1 MRAVRTLLVILS
13 GGCLYD
19 AGGAVP
25 ESVSILLNAVHM
37 KKTLLFSS
45 RSLLTAAL
53 FFCAASVV
61 SCQKE
66 ETAGAAPS
74 RAAIRLTAEPA
85 ELVRTKSET
94 DVAYASRFVEGDAI
108 GLFAVIRSDAET
120 QAYPAASGNYIQNA
134 KFVRQADGS
143 WREEGSKSYYME
155 QGQVMDLYAYYPYAE
170 NADPTALVYDASV
183 AEADF
188 MTART
193 PGFSE
198 RDGEIRL
205 VFRHKLALAEAFVA
219 DADKLADYAVTV
231 QDVRTKAVFSLAAA
245 AQDAEMQSVDAKT
258 ASVAMTRCGN
268 AFRAYLPAQE
278 IAEGKALLKV
288 EGNGFAAF
296 DYTHPGKTS
305 LAANQVR
312 KLLVTPAFANPELLP
327 NCYVVSPGE
336 TLYIPVSKAFGVWGK
351 NDVLAG
357 EGAGMLGAMGARV
370 VWEDVRYLLND
381 DQITV
386 LGSGSK
392 AVIQVRTTP
401 RSCGNAVLALEIG
414 GEIRWSWH
422 LWITDYDPNDPE
434 TQKSKNGRTFMDRN
448 LGAMNSVPGDADAMG
463 LQYQWGRKDPIPCP
477 AKWEDINMRPLW
489 NGMGVKV
496 GFSNKGTSSAISE
509 NLVTAVRQ
517 PMTII
522 KGLSVPYDWYA
533 TEKNQGEERWCATD
547 GSKTEFDPC
556 PRGWRVPVSGFGNA
570 SPWYNCLTVGAPW
583 LNGVI
588 WEDLG
593 YWPAAGLLESSGQ
606 SYLGMFGYYWAATPG
621 ESLSGGIT
629 KEGCAYG
636 YNFDNQTSL
645 TSYLQYRHTVLSVRC
660 VKVQ

>member
-1 MRAVRTLLVILS
+1 M
-13 GGCLYD
+13 
-19 AGGAVP
+19 
-25 ESVSILLNAVHM
+25 
-37 KKTLLFSS
+37 
-45 RSLLTAAL
+45 LTAAL

-74 RAAIRLTAEPA
+74 CAAIRLTAEPA

-108 GLFAVIRSDAET
+108 GLFAVIRTDAET

-370 VWEDVRYLLND
+370 VWEDVRYLLNGD
-381 DQITV
+381 
-386 LGSGSK
+386 
-392 AVIQVRTTP
+392 
-401 RSCGNAVLALEIG
+401 GNCY
-414 GEIRWSWH
+414 WSWH
-422 LWITDYDPNDPE
+422 IWATEYDPSQVAGQQTVGGNV
-434 TQKSKNGRTFMDRN
+434 FMDRN
-448 LGAMNSVPGDADAMG
+448 LGATSLVKGPQSAGCF
-463 LQYQWGRKDPIPCP
+463 YQWGRKDPFQGPYT
-477 AKWEDINMRPLW
+477 WMRFLNANVGW
-489 NGMGVKV
+489 SNDGIGKFMTLKGLASTKV
-496 GFSNKGTSSAISE
+496 PSE
-509 NLVTAVRQ
+509 NLVASVQQ
-517 PMTII
+517 PYRYIVGISGTQDW
-522 KGLSVPYDWYA
+522 LSA
-533 TEKNQGEERWCATD
+533 TEGDEAYRWSNAD
-547 GSKTEFDPC
+547 GTKGVFDPC
-556 PRGWRVPVSGFGNA
+556 PEGWRVPVSG
-570 SPWYNCLTVGAPW
+570 VGAASAW
-583 LNGVI
+583 ADLNGV
-588 WEDLG
+588 WDAERTGCVFAESKG
-593 YWPAAGLLESSGQ
+593 YYPAAGYINVMSP
-606 SYLGMFGYYWAATPG
+606 T
-621 ESLSGGIT
+621 LSGGGGAEAGTSGYCWSASSAGRNGYALTYSVSAIKTEAELT
-629 KEGCAYG
+629 KAWACP
-636 YNFDNQTSL
+636 
-645 TSYLQYRHTVLSVRC
+645 VRC
-660 VKVQ
+660 VKDVK

>member
-1 MRAVRTLLVILS
+1 M
-13 GGCLYD
+13 
-19 AGGAVP
+19 
-25 ESVSILLNAVHM
+25 
-37 KKTLLFSS
+37 
-45 RSLLTAAL
+45 TAAL

-74 RAAIRLTAEPA
+74 CAAIRLTAEPA

-108 GLFAVIRSDAET
+108 GLFAVIRTDAET

-370 VWEDVRYLLND
+370 VWEDVRYLLNGD
-381 DQITV
+381 
-386 LGSGSK
+386 
-392 AVIQVRTTP
+392 
-401 RSCGNAVLALEIG
+401 GNCY
-414 GEIRWSWH
+414 WSWH
-422 LWITDYDPNDPE
+422 IWVTEYDPSQPAGQQTVGGNV
-434 TQKSKNGRTFMDRN
+434 FMDRN
-448 LGAMNSVPGDADAMG
+448 LGATSLVKGPQSAGCF
-463 LQYQWGRKDPIPCP
+463 YQWGRKDPFQGPYTWMMFLNANAGWSNDGIGKFMTLKGL
-477 AKWEDINMRPLW
+477 AST
-489 NGMGVKV
+489 KV
-496 GFSNKGTSSAISE
+496 PSE
-509 NLVTAVRQ
+509 NLVASVQQ
-517 PMTII
+517 PYRYIVGISGTQDWLSPDVGGEAYRWSNADGT
-522 KGLSVPYDWYA
+522 KGV
-533 TEKNQGEERWCATD
+533 
-547 GSKTEFDPC
+547 FDPC
-556 PRGWRVPVSGFGNA
+556 PEGWRVPVSGAGAA
-570 SPWYNCLTVGAPW
+570 SAWAD
-583 LNGVI
+583 LNGV
-588 WEDLG
+588 WDAERTGCVFAEGNG
-593 YWPAAGLLESSGQ
+593 YYPAAGYINIMSASG
-606 SYLGMFGYYWAATPG
+606 
-621 ESLSGGIT
+621 SGGGAEAGTSGYCWSASSAGRNGYALTYSVSAIKTEAELT
-629 KEGCAYG
+629 KAWACP
-636 YNFDNQTSL
+636 
-645 TSYLQYRHTVLSVRC
+645 VRC
-660 VKVQ
+660 VKDVK

>member
-1 MRAVRTLLVILS
+1 M
-13 GGCLYD
+13 
-19 AGGAVP
+19 
-25 ESVSILLNAVHM
+25 
-37 KKTLLFSS
+37 
-45 RSLLTAAL
+45 LTAAL

-198 RDGEIRL
+198 RDGDIRL

-288 EGNGFAAF
+288 EGNSFAAF

>member
-1 MRAVRTLLVILS
+1 MRAVRILLVILS
-13 GGCLYD
+13 GGCLFD

-74 RAAIRLTAEPA
+74 CAAIRLTAEPA
-85 ELVRTKSET
+85 DMVRTKSET

-108 GLFAVIRSDAET
+108 GLFAVIRTDAET

-370 VWEDVRYLLND
+370 VWEDVRYLLNGD
-381 DQITV
+381 
-386 LGSGSK
+386 
-392 AVIQVRTTP
+392 
-401 RSCGNAVLALEIG
+401 GNCY
-414 GEIRWSWH
+414 WSWH
-422 LWITDYDPNDPE
+422 IWATEYDPSQVAGQQTVGGNV
-434 TQKSKNGRTFMDRN
+434 FMDRN
-448 LGAMNSVPGDADAMG
+448 LGATSLVKGPQSAGCF
-463 LQYQWGRKDPIPCP
+463 YQWGRKDPFQGPYT
-477 AKWEDINMRPLW
+477 WMMFL
-489 NGMGVKV
+489 NGNAGWSNDGIGKFMTLR
-496 GFSNKGTSSAISE
+496 GFASSNVPSE
-509 NLVTAVRQ
+509 NLVASVRQ
-517 PMTII
+517 PYRYIVGVSDWLSPAVGGEDYRWSNADGT
-522 KGLSVPYDWYA
+522 KGV
-533 TEKNQGEERWCATD
+533 
-547 GSKTEFDPC
+547 FDPC
-556 PRGWRVPVSGFGNA
+556 PDGWRVPFRAREPLPHG
-570 SPWYNCLTVGAPW
+570 P
-583 LNGVI
+583 I
-588 WEDLG
+588 
-593 YWPAAGLLESSGQ
+593 
-606 SYLGMFGYYWAATPG
+606 
-621 ESLSGGIT
+621 
-629 KEGCAYG
+629 
-636 YNFDNQTSL
+636 
-645 TSYLQYRHTVLSVRC
+645 
-660 VKVQ
+660 

>member
-1 MRAVRTLLVILS
+1 MRAVRILLVILS
-13 GGCLYD
+13 GGCLFD

-74 RAAIRLTAEPA
+74 CAAIRLTAEPA

-120 QAYPAASGNYIQNA
+120 QAYRAASDNYIQNA

-370 VWEDVRYLLND
+370 VWEDVRYLLNGD
-381 DQITV
+381 
-386 LGSGSK
+386 
-392 AVIQVRTTP
+392 
-401 RSCGNAVLALEIG
+401 GNCY
-414 GEIRWSWH
+414 WSWH
-422 LWITDYDPNDPE
+422 IWATEYDPSQVAGQQTVGGNV
-434 TQKSKNGRTFMDRN
+434 FMDRN
-448 LGAMNSVPGDADAMG
+448 LGATSLVKGPQSAGCF
-463 LQYQWGRKDPIPCP
+463 YQWGRKDPFQGPYT
-477 AKWEDINMRPLW
+477 WMMFL
-489 NGMGVKV
+489 NGNAGWSNDGIGKFMTLR
-496 GFSNKGTSSAISE
+496 GFASSNVPSE
-509 NLVTAVRQ
+509 NLVASVRQ
-517 PMTII
+517 PYRYIVGVSDWLSPAVGGEDYRWSNADGT
-522 KGLSVPYDWYA
+522 KGV
-533 TEKNQGEERWCATD
+533 
-547 GSKTEFDPC
+547 FDPC
-556 PRGWRVPVSGFGNA
+556 PDGWRVPFRAREPLPHG
-570 SPWYNCLTVGAPW
+570 P
-583 LNGVI
+583 I
-588 WEDLG
+588 
-593 YWPAAGLLESSGQ
+593 
-606 SYLGMFGYYWAATPG
+606 
-621 ESLSGGIT
+621 
-629 KEGCAYG
+629 
-636 YNFDNQTSL
+636 
-645 TSYLQYRHTVLSVRC
+645 
-660 VKVQ
+660 

>member
-1 MRAVRTLLVILS
+1 M
-13 GGCLYD
+13 
-19 AGGAVP
+19 
-25 ESVSILLNAVHM
+25 
-37 KKTLLFSS
+37 
-45 RSLLTAAL
+45 LTATL

-74 RAAIRLTAEPA
+74 CAAIRLTAEPA

-108 GLFAVIRSDAET
+108 GLFAVIRTDAET

-370 VWEDVRYLLND
+370 VWEDVRYLLNGD
-381 DQITV
+381 
-386 LGSGSK
+386 
-392 AVIQVRTTP
+392 
-401 RSCGNAVLALEIG
+401 GNCY
-414 GEIRWSWH
+414 WSWH
-422 LWITDYDPNDPE
+422 IWVTEYDPSQPAGQQTVGGNV
-434 TQKSKNGRTFMDRN
+434 FMDRN
-448 LGAMNSVPGDADAMG
+448 LGATSLVKGPQSAGCF
-463 LQYQWGRKDPIPCP
+463 YQWGRKDPFQGPYT
-477 AKWEDINMRPLW
+477 WMMFL
-489 NGMGVKV
+489 NGNAGWSNDGIGKFMTLR
-496 GFSNKGTSSAISE
+496 GFASSNVPSE
-509 NLVTAVRQ
+509 NLVASVQQ
-517 PMTII
+517 PYRYIVGISGTQDWLSPDVGGEAYRWSNADGT
-522 KGLSVPYDWYA
+522 KGV
-533 TEKNQGEERWCATD
+533 
-547 GSKTEFDPC
+547 FDPC
-556 PRGWRVPVSGFGNA
+556 PEGWRVPVSGAGAA
-570 SPWYNCLTVGAPW
+570 SAWAD
-583 LNGVI
+583 LNGV
-588 WEDLG
+588 WDAERTGCVFAEGNG
-593 YWPAAGLLESSGQ
+593 YYPAAGYINIMSASG
-606 SYLGMFGYYWAATPG
+606 
-621 ESLSGGIT
+621 SGGGAEAGTSGYCWSASSAGRNGYALTYSVSAIKTEAELT
-629 KEGCAYG
+629 KAWACP
-636 YNFDNQTSL
+636 
-645 TSYLQYRHTVLSVRC
+645 VRC
-660 VKVQ
+660 VKDVK

>member
-1 MRAVRTLLVILS
+1 MRAVRILLVILS
-13 GGCLYD
+13 GGCLFD

-66 ETAGAAPS
+66 ETAGTAPS

-108 GLFAVIRSDAET
+108 GLFAVIRTDAET

-370 VWEDVRYLLND
+370 VWEDVRYLLNGD
-381 DQITV
+381 
-386 LGSGSK
+386 
-392 AVIQVRTTP
+392 
-401 RSCGNAVLALEIG
+401 GNCY
-414 GEIRWSWH
+414 WSWH
-422 LWITDYDPNDPE
+422 IWATEYDPSQVAGQQTVGGNV
-434 TQKSKNGRTFMDRN
+434 FMDRN
-448 LGAMNSVPGDADAMG
+448 LGATSLVKGPQSAGCF
-463 LQYQWGRKDPIPCP
+463 YQWGRKDPFQGPYT
-477 AKWEDINMRPLW
+477 WMMFL
-489 NGMGVKV
+489 NGNAGWSNDGIGKFMTLK
-496 GFSNKGTSSAISE
+496 GFASSNVPSE
-509 NLVTAVRQ
+509 NLVASVRQ
-517 PMTII
+517 PYRYIVGVSDWLSPAVGGEDYRWSNADGT
-522 KGLSVPYDWYA
+522 KGV
-533 TEKNQGEERWCATD
+533 
-547 GSKTEFDPC
+547 FDPC
-556 PRGWRVPVSGFGNA
+556 PDGWRVPFRAREPLPHG
-570 SPWYNCLTVGAPW
+570 P
-583 LNGVI
+583 I
-588 WEDLG
+588 
-593 YWPAAGLLESSGQ
+593 
-606 SYLGMFGYYWAATPG
+606 
-621 ESLSGGIT
+621 
-629 KEGCAYG
+629 
-636 YNFDNQTSL
+636 
-645 TSYLQYRHTVLSVRC
+645 
-660 VKVQ
+660 

>member
-1 MRAVRTLLVILS
+1 MRAVRILLVILS
-13 GGCLYD
+13 GGCLFD

-74 RAAIRLTAEPA
+74 CAAIRLTAEPA

-108 GLFAVIRSDAET
+108 GLFAVIRTDAET

-370 VWEDVRYLLND
+370 VWEDVRYLLNGD
-381 DQITV
+381 
-386 LGSGSK
+386 
-392 AVIQVRTTP
+392 
-401 RSCGNAVLALEIG
+401 GNCY
-414 GEIRWSWH
+414 WSWH
-422 LWITDYDPNDPE
+422 IWATEYDPSQVAGQQTVGGNV
-434 TQKSKNGRTFMDRN
+434 FMDRN
-448 LGAMNSVPGDADAMG
+448 LGATSLVKGPQSAGCF
-463 LQYQWGRKDPIPCP
+463 YQWGRKDPFQGPYT
-477 AKWEDINMRPLW
+477 WMMFL
-489 NGMGVKV
+489 NGNAGWSNDGIGKFMTLKGLASTKV
-496 GFSNKGTSSAISE
+496 PSE
-509 NLVTAVRQ
+509 NLVASVQQPYRYIVGVSDWLSPAVGGEDYRWSNADG
-517 PMTII
+517 T
-522 KGLSVPYDWYA
+522 KGV
-533 TEKNQGEERWCATD
+533 
-547 GSKTEFDPC
+547 FDPC
-556 PRGWRVPVSGFGNA
+556 PEGWRVPVSGAGAA
-570 SPWYNCLTVGAPW
+570 SAWAD
-583 LNGVI
+583 LNGV
-588 WEDLG
+588 WDAERTGCVFAEGNG
-593 YWPAAGLLESSGQ
+593 YYPAAGYINIMSASG
-606 SYLGMFGYYWAATPG
+606 
-621 ESLSGGIT
+621 SGGGAEAGTSGYCWSASSAGKNGYALTYSVSAIKTEAELT
-629 KEGCAYG
+629 KAWACP
-636 YNFDNQTSL
+636 
-645 TSYLQYRHTVLSVRC
+645 VRC
-660 VKVQ
+660 VKDVK

>member
-1 MRAVRTLLVILS
+1 M
-13 GGCLYD
+13 
-19 AGGAVP
+19 
-25 ESVSILLNAVHM
+25 
-37 KKTLLFSS
+37 
-45 RSLLTAAL
+45 LTAAL

-66 ETAGAAPS
+66 PTADPAPA

-85 ELVRTKSET
+85 DMVRTKSET

-108 GLFAVIRSDAET
+108 GLFAVIRSEAET

-193 PGFSE
+193 AGFSE

-219 DADKLADYAVTV
+219 DADKLTDYAVTV
-231 QDVRTKAVFSLAAA
+231 QNVRTKAVFSLAAA

-278 IAEGKALLKV
+278 IAEDKALLKV

-305 LAANQVR
+305 LAAGQVR

-336 TLYIPVSKAFGVWGK
+336 TLYIPVCKAFGVWEK
-351 NDVLAG
+351 NEVLAG
-357 EGAGMLGAMGARV
+357 AGTGMLGAMGARV

-401 RSCGNAVLALEIG
+401 RTCGNAVLALEIG

-422 LWITDYDPNDPE
+422 LWITDYDPNAPE
-434 TQKSKNGRTFMDRN
+434 AQKSKNGRT
-448 LGAMNSVPGDADAMG
+448 
-463 LQYQWGRKDPIPCP
+463 LQG
-477 AKWEDINMRPLW
+477 
-489 NGMGVKV
+489 
-496 GFSNKGTSSAISE
+496 
-509 NLVTAVRQ
+509 
-517 PMTII
+517 
-522 KGLSVPYDWYA
+522 
-533 TEKNQGEERWCATD
+533 
-547 GSKTEFDPC
+547 
-556 PRGWRVPVSGFGNA
+556 
-570 SPWYNCLTVGAPW
+570 
-583 LNGVI
+583 
-588 WEDLG
+588 
-593 YWPAAGLLESSGQ
+593 AGL
-606 SYLGMFGYYWAATPG
+606 
-621 ESLSGGIT
+621 
-629 KEGCAYG
+629 K
-636 YNFDNQTSL
+636 
-645 TSYLQYRHTVLSVRC
+645 
-660 VKVQ
+660 

>member
-13 GGCLYD
+13 GGCLFD

-45 RSLLTAAL
+45 RSLLTATL

-74 RAAIRLTAEPA
+74 CAAIRLTAEPA

-108 GLFAVIRSDAET
+108 GLFAVIRTDAET

-357 EGAGMLGAMGARV
+357 EGAGMLGAMGARL
-370 VWEDVRYLLND
+370 VWEDVRYLLNGD
-381 DQITV
+381 
-386 LGSGSK
+386 
-392 AVIQVRTTP
+392 
-401 RSCGNAVLALEIG
+401 GNCY
-414 GEIRWSWH
+414 WSWH
-422 LWITDYDPNDPE
+422 IWATEYDPSQVAGQQTVGGNV
-434 TQKSKNGRTFMDRN
+434 FMDRN
-448 LGAMNSVPGDADAMG
+448 LGATSLVKGPQSAGCF
-463 LQYQWGRKDPIPCP
+463 YQWGRKDPFQGPYT
-477 AKWEDINMRPLW
+477 WMMFL
-489 NGMGVKV
+489 NGNAGWSNDGIGKFMTLR
-496 GFSNKGTSSAISE
+496 GFASSNVPSE
-509 NLVTAVRQ
+509 NLVASVRQ
-517 PMTII
+517 PYRYIVGVSDWLSPAVGGEDYRWSNADGT
-522 KGLSVPYDWYA
+522 KGV
-533 TEKNQGEERWCATD
+533 
-547 GSKTEFDPC
+547 FDPC
-556 PRGWRVPVSGFGNA
+556 PDGWRVPFRAREPLPHG
-570 SPWYNCLTVGAPW
+570 P
-583 LNGVI
+583 I
-588 WEDLG
+588 
-593 YWPAAGLLESSGQ
+593 
-606 SYLGMFGYYWAATPG
+606 
-621 ESLSGGIT
+621 
-629 KEGCAYG
+629 
-636 YNFDNQTSL
+636 
-645 TSYLQYRHTVLSVRC
+645 
-660 VKVQ
+660 

>member
-13 GGCLYD
+13 GGCLFD

-45 RSLLTAAL
+45 RSLLTATL

-74 RAAIRLTAEPA
+74 CAAIRLTAEPA

-108 GLFAVIRSDAET
+108 GLFAVIRTDAET

-278 IAEGKALLKV
+278 IAEDKALLKV

-305 LAANQVR
+305 LAVGQVR

-336 TLYIPVSKAFGVWGK
+336 TLYIPVCKAFGVWEK
-351 NDVLAG
+351 NEVLAG
-357 EGAGMLGAMGARV
+357 AGTGMLGAMGARV
-370 VWEDVRYLLND
+370 VWEDVRYLLNGD
-381 DQITV
+381 
-386 LGSGSK
+386 
-392 AVIQVRTTP
+392 
-401 RSCGNAVLALEIG
+401 GNCY
-414 GEIRWSWH
+414 WSWH
-422 LWITDYDPNDPE
+422 IWATEYDPSQVAGQQTVGGNV
-434 TQKSKNGRTFMDRN
+434 FMDRN
-448 LGAMNSVPGDADAMG
+448 LGATSLVKGPQSAGCF
-463 LQYQWGRKDPIPCP
+463 YQWGRKDPFQGPYT
-477 AKWEDINMRPLW
+477 WMMFL
-489 NGMGVKV
+489 NGNAGWSNDGIGKFMTLR
-496 GFSNKGTSSAISE
+496 GFASSNVPSE
-509 NLVTAVRQ
+509 NLVASVRQ
-517 PMTII
+517 PYRYIVGVSDWLSPAVGGEDYRWSNADGT
-522 KGLSVPYDWYA
+522 KGV
-533 TEKNQGEERWCATD
+533 
-547 GSKTEFDPC
+547 FDPC
-556 PRGWRVPVSGFGNA
+556 PDGWRVPFRAREPLPHG
-570 SPWYNCLTVGAPW
+570 P
-583 LNGVI
+583 I
-588 WEDLG
+588 
-593 YWPAAGLLESSGQ
+593 
-606 SYLGMFGYYWAATPG
+606 
-621 ESLSGGIT
+621 
-629 KEGCAYG
+629 
-636 YNFDNQTSL
+636 
-645 TSYLQYRHTVLSVRC
+645 
-660 VKVQ
+660 

>member
-1 MRAVRTLLVILS
+1 M
-13 GGCLYD
+13 
-19 AGGAVP
+19 
-25 ESVSILLNAVHM
+25 
-37 KKTLLFSS
+37 
-45 RSLLTAAL
+45 
-53 FFCAASVV
+53 
-61 SCQKE
+61 
-66 ETAGAAPS
+66 
-74 RAAIRLTAEPA
+74 

-370 VWEDVRYLLND
+370 VWEDVRYLLNGD
-381 DQITV
+381 
-386 LGSGSK
+386 
-392 AVIQVRTTP
+392 
-401 RSCGNAVLALEIG
+401 GNCY
-414 GEIRWSWH
+414 WSWH
-422 LWITDYDPNDPE
+422 IWATEYDPSQVAGQQTVGGNV
-434 TQKSKNGRTFMDRN
+434 FMDRN
-448 LGAMNSVPGDADAMG
+448 LGATSLVKGPQSAGCF
-463 LQYQWGRKDPIPCP
+463 YQWGRKDPFQGPYT
-477 AKWEDINMRPLW
+477 WMRFLNANVGW
-489 NGMGVKV
+489 SNDGIGKFMTLKGLASTKV
-496 GFSNKGTSSAISE
+496 PSE
-509 NLVTAVRQ
+509 NLVASVQQ
-517 PMTII
+517 PYRYIVGISGTQDW
-522 KGLSVPYDWYA
+522 LSA
-533 TEKNQGEERWCATD
+533 TEGDEAYRWSNAD
-547 GSKTEFDPC
+547 GTKGVFDPC
-556 PRGWRVPVSGFGNA
+556 PEGWRVPVSG
-570 SPWYNCLTVGAPW
+570 VGAASAW
-583 LNGVI
+583 ADLNGV
-588 WEDLG
+588 WDAERTGCVFAESKG
-593 YWPAAGLLESSGQ
+593 YYPAAGYINVMSP
-606 SYLGMFGYYWAATPG
+606 T
-621 ESLSGGIT
+621 LSGGGGAEAGTSGYCWSASSAGRNGYALTYSVSAIKTEAELT
-629 KEGCAYG
+629 KAWACP
-636 YNFDNQTSL
+636 
-645 TSYLQYRHTVLSVRC
+645 VRC
-660 VKVQ
+660 VKDVK

>member
-1 MRAVRTLLVILS
+1 MRAVRILLVILS
-13 GGCLYD
+13 GGCLFD

-74 RAAIRLTAEPA
+74 CAAIRLTAEPA

-120 QAYPAASGNYIQNA
+120 QAYRAASGNYIQNA

-357 EGAGMLGAMGARV
+357 EGAGMLGAMGASV
-370 VWEDVRYLLND
+370 VWEDVRYLLNGD
-381 DQITV
+381 
-386 LGSGSK
+386 
-392 AVIQVRTTP
+392 
-401 RSCGNAVLALEIG
+401 GNCY
-414 GEIRWSWH
+414 WSWH
-422 LWITDYDPNDPE
+422 IWATEYDPSQVAGQQTVGGNV
-434 TQKSKNGRTFMDRN
+434 FMDRN
-448 LGAMNSVPGDADAMG
+448 LGATSLVKGPQSAGCF
-463 LQYQWGRKDPIPCP
+463 YQWGRKDPFQGPYT
-477 AKWEDINMRPLW
+477 WMMFL
-489 NGMGVKV
+489 NGNAGWSNDGIGKFMTLR
-496 GFSNKGTSSAISE
+496 GFASSNVPSE
-509 NLVTAVRQ
+509 NLVASVRQ
-517 PMTII
+517 PYRYIVGVSDWLSPAVGGEDYRWSNADGT
-522 KGLSVPYDWYA
+522 KGV
-533 TEKNQGEERWCATD
+533 
-547 GSKTEFDPC
+547 FDPC
-556 PRGWRVPVSGFGNA
+556 PDGWRVPFRAREPLPHG
-570 SPWYNCLTVGAPW
+570 P
-583 LNGVI
+583 I
-588 WEDLG
+588 
-593 YWPAAGLLESSGQ
+593 
-606 SYLGMFGYYWAATPG
+606 
-621 ESLSGGIT
+621 
-629 KEGCAYG
+629 
-636 YNFDNQTSL
+636 
-645 TSYLQYRHTVLSVRC
+645 
-660 VKVQ
+660 

>member
-1 MRAVRTLLVILS
+1 MRAVRILLVILS
-13 GGCLYD
+13 GGCLFD

-74 RAAIRLTAEPA
+74 CAAIRLTAEPA

-108 GLFAVIRSDAET
+108 GLFAVIRTDAET

-193 PGFSE
+193 PGFSA

-205 VFRHKLALAEAFVA
+205 VCRHKLALAEAFVA

-370 VWEDVRYLLND
+370 VWEDVRYLLNGD
-381 DQITV
+381 
-386 LGSGSK
+386 
-392 AVIQVRTTP
+392 
-401 RSCGNAVLALEIG
+401 GNCY
-414 GEIRWSWH
+414 WSWH
-422 LWITDYDPNDPE
+422 IWATEYDPSQVAGQQTVGGNV
-434 TQKSKNGRTFMDRN
+434 FMDRN
-448 LGAMNSVPGDADAMG
+448 LGATSLVKGPQSAGCF
-463 LQYQWGRKDPIPCP
+463 YQWGRKDPFQGPYT
-477 AKWEDINMRPLW
+477 WMMFL
-489 NGMGVKV
+489 NGNAGWSNDGIGKFMTLR
-496 GFSNKGTSSAISE
+496 GFASSNVPSE
-509 NLVTAVRQ
+509 NLVASVRQ
-517 PMTII
+517 PYRYIVGVSDWLSPAVGGEDYRWSNADGT
-522 KGLSVPYDWYA
+522 KGV
-533 TEKNQGEERWCATD
+533 
-547 GSKTEFDPC
+547 FDPC
-556 PRGWRVPVSGFGNA
+556 PDGWRVPFRAREPLPHG
-570 SPWYNCLTVGAPW
+570 P
-583 LNGVI
+583 I
-588 WEDLG
+588 
-593 YWPAAGLLESSGQ
+593 
-606 SYLGMFGYYWAATPG
+606 
-621 ESLSGGIT
+621 
-629 KEGCAYG
+629 
-636 YNFDNQTSL
+636 
-645 TSYLQYRHTVLSVRC
+645 
-660 VKVQ
+660 

>member
-1 MRAVRTLLVILS
+1 MRAVRILLVILS
-13 GGCLYD
+13 GGCLFD

-74 RAAIRLTAEPA
+74 CAAIRLTAEPA
-85 ELVRTKSET
+85 EFVRTKSET

-193 PGFSE
+193 AGFSE

-219 DADKLADYAVTV
+219 DADKLTDYAVTV
-231 QDVRTKAVFSLAAA
+231 QNVRTKAVFSLAAA

-370 VWEDVRYLLND
+370 VWEDVRYLLNGD
-381 DQITV
+381 
-386 LGSGSK
+386 
-392 AVIQVRTTP
+392 
-401 RSCGNAVLALEIG
+401 GNCY
-414 GEIRWSWH
+414 WSWH
-422 LWITDYDPNDPE
+422 IWATEYDPSQVAGQQTVGGNV
-434 TQKSKNGRTFMDRN
+434 FMDRN
-448 LGAMNSVPGDADAMG
+448 LGATSLVKGPQSAGCF
-463 LQYQWGRKDPIPCP
+463 YQWGRKDPFQGPYT
-477 AKWEDINMRPLW
+477 WMMFL
-489 NGMGVKV
+489 NGNAGWSNDGIGKFMTLR
-496 GFSNKGTSSAISE
+496 GFASSNVPSE
-509 NLVTAVRQ
+509 NLVASVRQ
-517 PMTII
+517 PYRYIVGVSDWLSPAVGGEDYRWSNADGT
-522 KGLSVPYDWYA
+522 KGV
-533 TEKNQGEERWCATD
+533 
-547 GSKTEFDPC
+547 FDPC
-556 PRGWRVPVSGFGNA
+556 PDGWRVPFRAREPLPHG
-570 SPWYNCLTVGAPW
+570 P
-583 LNGVI
+583 I
-588 WEDLG
+588 
-593 YWPAAGLLESSGQ
+593 
-606 SYLGMFGYYWAATPG
+606 
-621 ESLSGGIT
+621 
-629 KEGCAYG
+629 
-636 YNFDNQTSL
+636 
-645 TSYLQYRHTVLSVRC
+645 
-660 VKVQ
+660 

>member
-13 GGCLYD
+13 GGCLFD

-45 RSLLTAAL
+45 RSLLTATL

-74 RAAIRLTAEPA
+74 CAAIRLTAEPA

-108 GLFAVIRSDAET
+108 GLFAVIRTDAET

-357 EGAGMLGAMGARV
+357 EGAGMLGAMGARL
-370 VWEDVRYLLND
+370 VWEDVRYLLNGD
-381 DQITV
+381 
-386 LGSGSK
+386 
-392 AVIQVRTTP
+392 
-401 RSCGNAVLALEIG
+401 GNCY
-414 GEIRWSWH
+414 WSWH
-422 LWITDYDPNDPE
+422 IWATEYDPSQVAGQQTVGGNV
-434 TQKSKNGRTFMDRN
+434 FMDRN
-448 LGAMNSVPGDADAMG
+448 LGATSLVKGPQSAGCF
-463 LQYQWGRKDPIPCP
+463 YQWGRKDPFQGPYTWMMFLNGNAGWSNDGIGKFMTLRGFVECALRESRGFGP
-477 AKWEDINMRPLW
+477 AALPLYC
-489 NGMGVKV
+489 GCFG
-496 GFSNKGTSSAISE
+496 
-509 NLVTAVRQ
+509 LAVA
-517 PMTII
+517 
-522 KGLSVPYDWYA
+522 G
-533 TEKNQGEERWCATD
+533 
-547 GSKTEFDPC
+547 
-556 PRGWRVPVSGFGNA
+556 GWRRRLPLEQRRRYEGRLRPVPRRVARTVSGAGAA
-570 SPWYNCLTVGAPW
+570 SAWAD
-583 LNGVI
+583 LNGV
-588 WEDLG
+588 WDAERTGCVFAEGNG
-593 YWPAAGLLESSGQ
+593 YYPAAGYINIMSASG
-606 SYLGMFGYYWAATPG
+606 
-621 ESLSGGIT
+621 SGGGAEAGT
-629 KEGCAYG
+629 SG
-636 YNFDNQTSL
+636 YCWSASSAGKNGYAL
-645 TSYLQYRHTVLSVRC
+645 TYSVSAIKTEAEPSKTWACPVRC
-660 VKVQ
+660 VKDVK

>member
-1 MRAVRTLLVILS
+1 M
-13 GGCLYD
+13 
-19 AGGAVP
+19 
-25 ESVSILLNAVHM
+25 
-37 KKTLLFSS
+37 
-45 RSLLTAAL
+45 TAAL

-74 RAAIRLTAEPA
+74 CAAPSCAAIRLTAEPA
-85 ELVRTKSET
+85 EFVRTKSET

-120 QAYPAASGNYIQNA
+120 QAYRAASGNYIQNA

-370 VWEDVRYLLND
+370 VWEDVRYLLNGD
-381 DQITV
+381 
-386 LGSGSK
+386 
-392 AVIQVRTTP
+392 
-401 RSCGNAVLALEIG
+401 GNCY
-414 GEIRWSWH
+414 WSWH
-422 LWITDYDPNDPE
+422 IWATEYDPSQVAGQQTVGGNV
-434 TQKSKNGRTFMDRN
+434 FMDRN
-448 LGAMNSVPGDADAMG
+448 LGATSLVKGPQSAGCF
-463 LQYQWGRKDPIPCP
+463 YQWGRKDPFQGPYT
-477 AKWEDINMRPLW
+477 WMRFLNANVGW
-489 NGMGVKV
+489 SNDGIGKFMTLKGLASTKV
-496 GFSNKGTSSAISE
+496 PSE
-509 NLVTAVRQ
+509 NLVASVQQ
-517 PMTII
+517 PYRYIVGISGTQDW
-522 KGLSVPYDWYA
+522 LSA
-533 TEKNQGEERWCATD
+533 TEGDEAYRWSNAD
-547 GSKTEFDPC
+547 GTKGVFDPC
-556 PRGWRVPVSGFGNA
+556 PEGWRVPVSG
-570 SPWYNCLTVGAPW
+570 VGAASAW
-583 LNGVI
+583 ADLNGV
-588 WEDLG
+588 WDAERTGCVFAESKG
-593 YWPAAGLLESSGQ
+593 YYPAAGYINVMSP
-606 SYLGMFGYYWAATPG
+606 T
-621 ESLSGGIT
+621 LSGGGGAEAGTSGYCWSASSAGRNGYALTYSVSAIKTEAELT
-629 KEGCAYG
+629 KAWACP
-636 YNFDNQTSL
+636 
-645 TSYLQYRHTVLSVRC
+645 VRC
-660 VKVQ
+660 VKDVK

>member
-13 GGCLYD
+13 GGCLFD

-45 RSLLTAAL
+45 RSLLTATL

-74 RAAIRLTAEPA
+74 CAAIRLTAEPA

-108 GLFAVIRSDAET
+108 GLFAVIRTDAET

-245 AQDAEMQSVDAKT
+245 AQDAEMQSVEAKT

-370 VWEDVRYLLND
+370 VWEDVRYLLNGD
-381 DQITV
+381 
-386 LGSGSK
+386 
-392 AVIQVRTTP
+392 
-401 RSCGNAVLALEIG
+401 GNCY
-414 GEIRWSWH
+414 WSWH
-422 LWITDYDPNDPE
+422 IWATEYDPSQVAGQQTVGGNV
-434 TQKSKNGRTFMDRN
+434 FMDRN
-448 LGAMNSVPGDADAMG
+448 LGATSLVKGPQSAGCF
-463 LQYQWGRKDPIPCP
+463 YQWGRKDPFQGPYT
-477 AKWEDINMRPLW
+477 WMMFL
-489 NGMGVKV
+489 NGNAGWSNDGIGKFMTLR
-496 GFSNKGTSSAISE
+496 GFASSNVPSE
-509 NLVTAVRQ
+509 NLVASVRQ
-517 PMTII
+517 PYRYIVGVSDWLSPAVGGEDYRWSNADGT
-522 KGLSVPYDWYA
+522 KGV
-533 TEKNQGEERWCATD
+533 
-547 GSKTEFDPC
+547 FDPC
-556 PRGWRVPVSGFGNA
+556 PDGWRVPFRAREPLPHG
-570 SPWYNCLTVGAPW
+570 P
-583 LNGVI
+583 I
-588 WEDLG
+588 
-593 YWPAAGLLESSGQ
+593 
-606 SYLGMFGYYWAATPG
+606 
-621 ESLSGGIT
+621 
-629 KEGCAYG
+629 
-636 YNFDNQTSL
+636 
-645 TSYLQYRHTVLSVRC
+645 
-660 VKVQ
+660 

>member
-13 GGCLYD
+13 GGCLFD

-45 RSLLTAAL
+45 RSLLTATL

-74 RAAIRLTAEPA
+74 CAAIRLTAEPA

-108 GLFAVIRSDAET
+108 GLFAVIRTDAET

-188 MTART
+188 MTAHT

-370 VWEDVRYLLND
+370 VWEDVRYLLNGD
-381 DQITV
+381 
-386 LGSGSK
+386 
-392 AVIQVRTTP
+392 
-401 RSCGNAVLALEIG
+401 GNCY
-414 GEIRWSWH
+414 WSWH
-422 LWITDYDPNDPE
+422 IWATEYDPSQVAGQQTVGGNV
-434 TQKSKNGRTFMDRN
+434 FMDRN
-448 LGAMNSVPGDADAMG
+448 LGATSLVKGPQSAGCF
-463 LQYQWGRKDPIPCP
+463 YQWGRKDPFQGPYT
-477 AKWEDINMRPLW
+477 WMMFL
-489 NGMGVKV
+489 NGNAGWSNDGIGKFMTLR
-496 GFSNKGTSSAISE
+496 GFASSNVPSE
-509 NLVTAVRQ
+509 NLVASVRQ
-517 PMTII
+517 PYRYIVGVSDWLSPAVGGEDYRWSNADGT
-522 KGLSVPYDWYA
+522 KGV
-533 TEKNQGEERWCATD
+533 
-547 GSKTEFDPC
+547 FDPC
-556 PRGWRVPVSGFGNA
+556 PDGWRVPFRAREPLPHG
-570 SPWYNCLTVGAPW
+570 P
-583 LNGVI
+583 I
-588 WEDLG
+588 
-593 YWPAAGLLESSGQ
+593 
-606 SYLGMFGYYWAATPG
+606 
-621 ESLSGGIT
+621 
-629 KEGCAYG
+629 
-636 YNFDNQTSL
+636 
-645 TSYLQYRHTVLSVRC
+645 
-660 VKVQ
+660 

>member
-1 MRAVRTLLVILS
+1 M
-13 GGCLYD
+13 
-19 AGGAVP
+19 
-25 ESVSILLNAVHM
+25 
-37 KKTLLFSS
+37 
-45 RSLLTAAL
+45 LTAAL

-66 ETAGAAPS
+66 PTADPAPA
-74 RAAIRLTAEPA
+74 RAAIRLTAKPA
-85 ELVRTKSET
+85 DMVRTKSET

-193 PGFSE
+193 AGFSE

-219 DADKLADYAVTV
+219 DADKLTDYAVTV
-231 QDVRTKAVFSLAAA
+231 QNVRTKAVFSLAAA
-245 AQDAEMQSVDAKT
+245 APDAEMQSVDAKT

-278 IAEGKALLKV
+278 IAEDKALLKV
-288 EGNGFAAF
+288 GGNGFAAF

-305 LAANQVR
+305 LAAGQVR

-336 TLYIPVSKAFGVWGK
+336 TLYIPVCKAFGVWEK
-351 NDVLAG
+351 NEVLAG
-357 EGAGMLGAMGARV
+357 AGTGMLGAMGARV

-401 RSCGNAVLALEIG
+401 RTCGNAVLALEIG
-414 GEIRWSWH
+414 GEIRWS
-422 LWITDYDPNDPE
+422 
-434 TQKSKNGRTFMDRN
+434 
-448 LGAMNSVPGDADAMG
+448 
-463 LQYQWGRKDPIPCP
+463 
-477 AKWEDINMRPLW
+477 
-489 NGMGVKV
+489 
-496 GFSNKGTSSAISE
+496 
-509 NLVTAVRQ
+509 
-517 PMTII
+517 
-522 KGLSVPYDWYA
+522 
-533 TEKNQGEERWCATD
+533 
-547 GSKTEFDPC
+547 
-556 PRGWRVPVSGFGNA
+556 
-570 SPWYNCLTVGAPW
+570 
-583 LNGVI
+583 
-588 WEDLG
+588 
-593 YWPAAGLLESSGQ
+593 
-606 SYLGMFGYYWAATPG
+606 
-621 ESLSGGIT
+621 
-629 KEGCAYG
+629 
-636 YNFDNQTSL
+636 
-645 TSYLQYRHTVLSVRC
+645 
-660 VKVQ
+660 

>member
-1 MRAVRTLLVILS
+1 MRAVRILLVILS
-13 GGCLYD
+13 GGCLFD

-74 RAAIRLTAEPA
+74 CAAIRLTAEPA

-108 GLFAVIRSDAET
+108 GLFAVIRTDAET
-120 QAYPAASGNYIQNA
+120 QAYPAASGNYIQTA

-370 VWEDVRYLLND
+370 VWEDVRYLLNGD
-381 DQITV
+381 
-386 LGSGSK
+386 
-392 AVIQVRTTP
+392 
-401 RSCGNAVLALEIG
+401 GNCY
-414 GEIRWSWH
+414 WSWH
-422 LWITDYDPNDPE
+422 IWATEYDPSQVAGQQTVGGNV
-434 TQKSKNGRTFMDRN
+434 FMDRN
-448 LGAMNSVPGDADAMG
+448 LGATSLVKGPQSAGCF
-463 LQYQWGRKDPIPCP
+463 YQWGRKDPFQGPYT
-477 AKWEDINMRPLW
+477 WMMFL
-489 NGMGVKV
+489 NGNAGWSNDGIGKFMTLR
-496 GFSNKGTSSAISE
+496 GFASSNVPSE
-509 NLVTAVRQ
+509 NLVASVRQ
-517 PMTII
+517 PYRYIVGVSDWLSPAVGGEDYRWSNADGT
-522 KGLSVPYDWYA
+522 KGV
-533 TEKNQGEERWCATD
+533 
-547 GSKTEFDPC
+547 FDPC
-556 PRGWRVPVSGFGNA
+556 PDGWRVPFRAREPLPHG
-570 SPWYNCLTVGAPW
+570 P
-583 LNGVI
+583 I
-588 WEDLG
+588 
-593 YWPAAGLLESSGQ
+593 
-606 SYLGMFGYYWAATPG
+606 
-621 ESLSGGIT
+621 
-629 KEGCAYG
+629 
-636 YNFDNQTSL
+636 
-645 TSYLQYRHTVLSVRC
+645 
-660 VKVQ
+660 

>member
-13 GGCLYD
+13 GGCLFD

-45 RSLLTAAL
+45 RSLLTATW

-74 RAAIRLTAEPA
+74 CAAIRLTAEPA

-108 GLFAVIRSDAET
+108 GLFAVIRTDAET

-370 VWEDVRYLLND
+370 VWEDVRYLLNGD
-381 DQITV
+381 
-386 LGSGSK
+386 
-392 AVIQVRTTP
+392 
-401 RSCGNAVLALEIG
+401 GNCY
-414 GEIRWSWH
+414 WSWH
-422 LWITDYDPNDPE
+422 IWATEYDPSQVAGQQTVGGNV
-434 TQKSKNGRTFMDRN
+434 FMDRN
-448 LGAMNSVPGDADAMG
+448 LGATSLVKGPQSAGCF
-463 LQYQWGRKDPIPCP
+463 YQWGRKDPFQGPYT
-477 AKWEDINMRPLW
+477 WMMFL
-489 NGMGVKV
+489 NGNAGWSNDGIGKFMTLR
-496 GFSNKGTSSAISE
+496 GFASSNVPSE
-509 NLVTAVRQ
+509 NLVASVRQ
-517 PMTII
+517 PYRYIVGVSDWLSPAVGGEDYRWSNADGT
-522 KGLSVPYDWYA
+522 KGV
-533 TEKNQGEERWCATD
+533 
-547 GSKTEFDPC
+547 FDPC
-556 PRGWRVPVSGFGNA
+556 PDGWRVPFRAREPLPHG
-570 SPWYNCLTVGAPW
+570 P
-583 LNGVI
+583 I
-588 WEDLG
+588 
-593 YWPAAGLLESSGQ
+593 
-606 SYLGMFGYYWAATPG
+606 
-621 ESLSGGIT
+621 
-629 KEGCAYG
+629 
-636 YNFDNQTSL
+636 
-645 TSYLQYRHTVLSVRC
+645 
-660 VKVQ
+660 

>member
-1 MRAVRTLLVILS
+1 M
-13 GGCLYD
+13 
-19 AGGAVP
+19 
-25 ESVSILLNAVHM
+25 
-37 KKTLLFSS
+37 
-45 RSLLTAAL
+45 TAAL

-74 RAAIRLTAEPA
+74 CAAPSCAAIRLTAEPA
-85 ELVRTKSET
+85 EFVRTKSET

-120 QAYPAASGNYIQNA
+120 QAYRAASGNYIQNA

-370 VWEDVRYLLND
+370 VWEDVRYLLNGD
-381 DQITV
+381 
-386 LGSGSK
+386 
-392 AVIQVRTTP
+392 
-401 RSCGNAVLALEIG
+401 GNCY
-414 GEIRWSWH
+414 WSWH
-422 LWITDYDPNDPE
+422 IWVTEYDPSQPAGQQTVGGNV
-434 TQKSKNGRTFMDRN
+434 FMDRN
-448 LGAMNSVPGDADAMG
+448 LGATSLVKGPQSAGCF
-463 LQYQWGRKDPIPCP
+463 YQWGRKDPFQGPYTWMMFLNANAGWSNDGIGKFMTLKGL
-477 AKWEDINMRPLW
+477 AST
-489 NGMGVKV
+489 KV
-496 GFSNKGTSSAISE
+496 PSE
-509 NLVTAVRQ
+509 NLVASVQQ
-517 PMTII
+517 PYRYIVGISGTQDWLSPDVGGEAYRWSNADGT
-522 KGLSVPYDWYA
+522 KGV
-533 TEKNQGEERWCATD
+533 
-547 GSKTEFDPC
+547 FDPC
-556 PRGWRVPVSGFGNA
+556 PEGWRVPVSGAGAA
-570 SPWYNCLTVGAPW
+570 SAWAD
-583 LNGVI
+583 LNGV
-588 WEDLG
+588 WDAERTGCVFAEGNG
-593 YWPAAGLLESSGQ
+593 YYPAAGYINIMSASG
-606 SYLGMFGYYWAATPG
+606 
-621 ESLSGGIT
+621 SGGGAEAGTSGYCWSASSAGRNGYALTYSVSAIKTEAELT
-629 KEGCAYG
+629 KAWACP
-636 YNFDNQTSL
+636 
-645 TSYLQYRHTVLSVRC
+645 VRC
-660 VKVQ
+660 VKDVK

>member
-13 GGCLYD
+13 GGCLFD

-45 RSLLTAAL
+45 RSLLTATL

-74 RAAIRLTAEPA
+74 CAAIRLTAEPA

-108 GLFAVIRSDAET
+108 GLFAVIRTDAET

-370 VWEDVRYLLND
+370 VWEDVRYLLNGD
-381 DQITV
+381 
-386 LGSGSK
+386 
-392 AVIQVRTTP
+392 
-401 RSCGNAVLALEIG
+401 GNCY
-414 GEIRWSWH
+414 WSWH
-422 LWITDYDPNDPE
+422 IWATEYDPSQVAGQQTVGGNV
-434 TQKSKNGRTFMDRN
+434 FMDRN
-448 LGAMNSVPGDADAMG
+448 LGATSLVKGPQSAGCF
-463 LQYQWGRKDPIPCP
+463 YQWGRKDPFQGPYT
-477 AKWEDINMRPLW
+477 WMMFL
-489 NGMGVKV
+489 NGNAGWSNDGIGKFMTLR
-496 GFSNKGTSSAISE
+496 GFASTNVPSE
-509 NLVTAVRQ
+509 NLVASVRQ
-517 PMTII
+517 PYRYIVGVSDWLSPAVGGEDYRWSNADGT
-522 KGLSVPYDWYA
+522 KGV
-533 TEKNQGEERWCATD
+533 
-547 GSKTEFDPC
+547 FDPC
-556 PRGWRVPVSGFGNA
+556 PDGWRVPFRAREPLPHG
-570 SPWYNCLTVGAPW
+570 P
-583 LNGVI
+583 I
-588 WEDLG
+588 
-593 YWPAAGLLESSGQ
+593 
-606 SYLGMFGYYWAATPG
+606 
-621 ESLSGGIT
+621 
-629 KEGCAYG
+629 
-636 YNFDNQTSL
+636 
-645 TSYLQYRHTVLSVRC
+645 
-660 VKVQ
+660 

>member
-13 GGCLYD
+13 GGCLFD

-45 RSLLTAAL
+45 RSLLTATL

-74 RAAIRLTAEPA
+74 CAAIRLTAEPA

-108 GLFAVIRSDAET
+108 GLFAVIRTDAET

-370 VWEDVRYLLND
+370 VWEDVRYLLNGD
-381 DQITV
+381 
-386 LGSGSK
+386 
-392 AVIQVRTTP
+392 
-401 RSCGNAVLALEIG
+401 GNCY
-414 GEIRWSWH
+414 WSWH
-422 LWITDYDPNDPE
+422 IWVTEYDPSQPAGQQTVGGNV
-434 TQKSKNGRTFMDRN
+434 FMDRN
-448 LGAMNSVPGDADAMG
+448 LGATSLVKGPQSAGCF
-463 LQYQWGRKDPIPCP
+463 YQWGRKDPFQGPYTWMMFLNANAGWSNDGIGKFMTLKGL
-477 AKWEDINMRPLW
+477 AST
-489 NGMGVKV
+489 KV
-496 GFSNKGTSSAISE
+496 PSE
-509 NLVTAVRQ
+509 NLVASVRQ
-517 PMTII
+517 PYRYIVGVSDWLSPAVGGEAYRWSNADGT
-522 KGLSVPYDWYA
+522 KGV
-533 TEKNQGEERWCATD
+533 
-547 GSKTEFDPC
+547 FDPC
-556 PRGWRVPVSGFGNA
+556 PEGWRVPVSGAEAGTSGYCWSA
-570 SPWYNCLTVGAPW
+570 SSAGRNGYALTYSVSAIKTEAE
-583 LNGVI
+583 LTK
-588 WEDLG
+588 
-593 YWPAAGLLESSGQ
+593 A
-606 SYLGMFGYYWAATPG
+606 WACP
-621 ESLSGGIT
+621 
-629 KEGCAYG
+629 
-636 YNFDNQTSL
+636 
-645 TSYLQYRHTVLSVRC
+645 VRC
-660 VKVQ
+660 VKDVK

>member
-1 MRAVRTLLVILS
+1 MRAVRILLVILS
-13 GGCLYD
+13 GGCLFD

-74 RAAIRLTAEPA
+74 CAAIRLTAEPA

-108 GLFAVIRSDAET
+108 GLFAVIRTDAET

-370 VWEDVRYLLND
+370 VWEDVRYLLNGD
-381 DQITV
+381 
-386 LGSGSK
+386 
-392 AVIQVRTTP
+392 
-401 RSCGNAVLALEIG
+401 GNCY
-414 GEIRWSWH
+414 WSWH
-422 LWITDYDPNDPE
+422 IWATEYDPSQVAGQQTVGGNV
-434 TQKSKNGRTFMDRN
+434 FMDRN
-448 LGAMNSVPGDADAMG
+448 LGATSLVKGPQSAGCF
-463 LQYQWGRKDPIPCP
+463 YQWGRKDPFQGPYT
-477 AKWEDINMRPLW
+477 WMMFL
-489 NGMGVKV
+489 NGNAGWSNDGIGKFMTLR
-496 GFSNKGTSSAISE
+496 GFASSNVPSE
-509 NLVTAVRQ
+509 NLVASVRQ
-517 PMTII
+517 PYRYIVGVSDWLSPAVGGEDYRWSNADGT
-522 KGLSVPYDWYA
+522 KGV
-533 TEKNQGEERWCATD
+533 
-547 GSKTEFDPC
+547 FDPC
-556 PRGWRVPVSGFGNA
+556 PDGWRVPFQAREPLPHG
-570 SPWYNCLTVGAPW
+570 P
-583 LNGVI
+583 I
-588 WEDLG
+588 
-593 YWPAAGLLESSGQ
+593 
-606 SYLGMFGYYWAATPG
+606 
-621 ESLSGGIT
+621 
-629 KEGCAYG
+629 
-636 YNFDNQTSL
+636 
-645 TSYLQYRHTVLSVRC
+645 
-660 VKVQ
+660 

>member
-1 MRAVRTLLVILS
+1 MRAVRILLVILS
-13 GGCLYD
+13 GGCLFD

-74 RAAIRLTAEPA
+74 CAAIRLTAEPA
-85 ELVRTKSET
+85 EFVRTKSET

-108 GLFAVIRSDAET
+108 GLFAVIRTDAET

-370 VWEDVRYLLND
+370 VWEDVRYLLNGD
-381 DQITV
+381 
-386 LGSGSK
+386 
-392 AVIQVRTTP
+392 
-401 RSCGNAVLALEIG
+401 GNCY
-414 GEIRWSWH
+414 WSWH
-422 LWITDYDPNDPE
+422 IWATEYDPSQVAGQQTVGGNV
-434 TQKSKNGRTFMDRN
+434 FMDRN
-448 LGAMNSVPGDADAMG
+448 LGATSLVKGPQSAGCF
-463 LQYQWGRKDPIPCP
+463 YQWGRKDPFQGPYT
-477 AKWEDINMRPLW
+477 WMMFL
-489 NGMGVKV
+489 NGNAGWSNDGIGKFMTLR
-496 GFSNKGTSSAISE
+496 GFASSNVPSE
-509 NLVTAVRQ
+509 NLVASVRQ
-517 PMTII
+517 PYRYIVGVSDWLSPAVGGEDYRWSNADGT
-522 KGLSVPYDWYA
+522 KGV
-533 TEKNQGEERWCATD
+533 
-547 GSKTEFDPC
+547 FDPC
-556 PRGWRVPVSGFGNA
+556 PDGWRVPFRAREPLPHG
-570 SPWYNCLTVGAPW
+570 P
-583 LNGVI
+583 I
-588 WEDLG
+588 
-593 YWPAAGLLESSGQ
+593 
-606 SYLGMFGYYWAATPG
+606 
-621 ESLSGGIT
+621 
-629 KEGCAYG
+629 
-636 YNFDNQTSL
+636 
-645 TSYLQYRHTVLSVRC
+645 
-660 VKVQ
+660 

>member
-1 MRAVRTLLVILS
+1 M
-13 GGCLYD
+13 
-19 AGGAVP
+19 
-25 ESVSILLNAVHM
+25 
-37 KKTLLFSS
+37 
-45 RSLLTAAL
+45 LTAAL

-66 ETAGAAPS
+66 PTADPAPA

-85 ELVRTKSET
+85 DMVRTKSET

-193 PGFSE
+193 AGFSE

-219 DADKLADYAVTV
+219 DADKLTDYAVTV
-231 QDVRTKAVFSLAAA
+231 QNVRTKAVFSLAAA

-370 VWEDVRYLLND
+370 VWEDVRYLLNGD
-381 DQITV
+381 
-386 LGSGSK
+386 
-392 AVIQVRTTP
+392 
-401 RSCGNAVLALEIG
+401 GNCY
-414 GEIRWSWH
+414 WSWH
-422 LWITDYDPNDPE
+422 IWVTEYDPSQPAGQQTVGGNV
-434 TQKSKNGRTFMDRN
+434 FMDRN
-448 LGAMNSVPGDADAMG
+448 LGATSLVKGPQSAGCF
-463 LQYQWGRKDPIPCP
+463 YQWGRKDPFQGPYT
-477 AKWEDINMRPLW
+477 WMMFL
-489 NGMGVKV
+489 NGNAGWSNDGIGKFMTLKGLASTKV
-496 GFSNKGTSSAISE
+496 PSE
-509 NLVTAVRQ
+509 NLVASVQQ
-517 PMTII
+517 PYRYIVGISGTQDWLSPDVGGEAYRWSNADGT
-522 KGLSVPYDWYA
+522 KGV
-533 TEKNQGEERWCATD
+533 
-547 GSKTEFDPC
+547 FDPC
-556 PRGWRVPVSGFGNA
+556 PEGWRVPVSGAEAGTSGYCWSA
-570 SPWYNCLTVGAPW
+570 SSAGKNGYALTYSVSAIKTEAEP
-583 LNGVI
+583 
-588 WEDLG
+588 
-593 YWPAAGLLESSGQ
+593 SKT
-606 SYLGMFGYYWAATPG
+606 WACP
-621 ESLSGGIT
+621 
-629 KEGCAYG
+629 
-636 YNFDNQTSL
+636 
-645 TSYLQYRHTVLSVRC
+645 VRC
-660 VKVQ
+660 VKDVK

>member
-1 MRAVRTLLVILS
+1 MRAVRILLVILS
-13 GGCLYD
+13 GGCLFD

-74 RAAIRLTAEPA
+74 CAAIRLTAEPV
-85 ELVRTKSET
+85 EFVRTKSET

-370 VWEDVRYLLND
+370 VWEDVRYLLNGD
-381 DQITV
+381 
-386 LGSGSK
+386 
-392 AVIQVRTTP
+392 
-401 RSCGNAVLALEIG
+401 GNCY
-414 GEIRWSWH
+414 WSWH
-422 LWITDYDPNDPE
+422 IWATEYDPSQVAGQQTVGGNV
-434 TQKSKNGRTFMDRN
+434 FMDRN
-448 LGAMNSVPGDADAMG
+448 LGATSLVKGPQSAGCF
-463 LQYQWGRKDPIPCP
+463 YQWGRKDPFQGPYT
-477 AKWEDINMRPLW
+477 WMMFL
-489 NGMGVKV
+489 NGNAGWSNDGIGKFMTLR
-496 GFSNKGTSSAISE
+496 GFASSNVPSE
-509 NLVTAVRQ
+509 NLVASVRQ
-517 PMTII
+517 PYRYIVGVSDWLSPAVGGEDYRWSNADGT
-522 KGLSVPYDWYA
+522 KGV
-533 TEKNQGEERWCATD
+533 
-547 GSKTEFDPC
+547 FDPC
-556 PRGWRVPVSGFGNA
+556 PDGWRVPFRAREPLPHG
-570 SPWYNCLTVGAPW
+570 P
-583 LNGVI
+583 I
-588 WEDLG
+588 
-593 YWPAAGLLESSGQ
+593 
-606 SYLGMFGYYWAATPG
+606 
-621 ESLSGGIT
+621 
-629 KEGCAYG
+629 
-636 YNFDNQTSL
+636 
-645 TSYLQYRHTVLSVRC
+645 
-660 VKVQ
+660 

>member
-1 MRAVRTLLVILS
+1 M
-13 GGCLYD
+13 Y
-19 AGGAVP
+19 
-25 ESVSILLNAVHM
+25 
-37 KKTLLFSS
+37 K
-45 RSLLTAAL
+45 
-53 FFCAASVV
+53 
-61 SCQKE
+61 
-66 ETAGAAPS
+66 
-74 RAAIRLTAEPA
+74 
-85 ELVRTKSET
+85 
-94 DVAYASRFVEGDAI
+94 
-108 GLFAVIRSDAET
+108 
-120 QAYPAASGNYIQNA
+120 
-134 KFVRQADGS
+134 RQ
-143 WREEGSKSYYME
+143 
-155 QGQVMDLYAYYPYAE
+155 
-170 NADPTALVYDASV
+170 
-183 AEADF
+183 
-188 MTART
+188 
-193 PGFSE
+193 
-198 RDGEIRL
+198 
-205 VFRHKLALAEAFVA
+205 
-219 DADKLADYAVTV
+219 
-231 QDVRTKAVFSLAAA
+231 
-245 AQDAEMQSVDAKT
+245 
-258 ASVAMTRCGN
+258 
-268 AFRAYLPAQE
+268 
-278 IAEGKALLKV
+278 
-288 EGNGFAAF
+288 
-296 DYTHPGKTS
+296 
-305 LAANQVR
+305 
-312 KLLVTPAFANPELLP
+312 
-327 NCYVVSPGE
+327 VSPGE

-448 LGAMNSVPGDADAMG
+448 LGAMNAEYGSTDALG
-463 LQYQWGRKDPIPCP
+463 LQYQWGRKDPVPCP
-477 AKWEDINMRPLW
+477 AKWDDIATRPVW
-489 NGMGVKV
+489 NGVGVKV
-496 GFSNKGTSSAISE
+496 GFSTKANTAVIRD
-509 NLVTAVRQ
+509 NLVASINDPLALIKAV
-517 PMTII
+517 
-522 KGLSVPYDWYA
+522 GVPYDWYS
-533 TEKNQGEERWCATD
+533 TVKNQGENRWNAAD

>member
-1 MRAVRTLLVILS
+1 MRAVRILLVILS
-13 GGCLYD
+13 GGCLFD

-74 RAAIRLTAEPA
+74 CAAIRLTAEPA

-108 GLFAVIRSDAET
+108 GLFAVIRTDAET

-370 VWEDVRYLLND
+370 VWEDVRYLLNGD
-381 DQITV
+381 
-386 LGSGSK
+386 GY
-392 AVIQVRTTP
+392 
-401 RSCGNAVLALEIG
+401 CY
-414 GEIRWSWH
+414 WSWH
-422 LWITDYDPNDPE
+422 IWATEYDPSQVAGQQTVGGNV
-434 TQKSKNGRTFMDRN
+434 FMDRN
-448 LGAMNSVPGDADAMG
+448 LGATSLVKGPQSAGCF
-463 LQYQWGRKDPIPCP
+463 YQWGRKDPFQGPYT
-477 AKWEDINMRPLW
+477 WMMFL
-489 NGMGVKV
+489 NGNAGWSNDGIGKFMTLR
-496 GFSNKGTSSAISE
+496 GFASSNVPSE
-509 NLVTAVRQ
+509 NLVASVRQ
-517 PMTII
+517 PYRYIVGVSDWLSPAVGGEDYRWSNADGT
-522 KGLSVPYDWYA
+522 KGV
-533 TEKNQGEERWCATD
+533 
-547 GSKTEFDPC
+547 FDPC
-556 PRGWRVPVSGFGNA
+556 PDGWRVPFRAREPLPHG
-570 SPWYNCLTVGAPW
+570 P
-583 LNGVI
+583 I
-588 WEDLG
+588 
-593 YWPAAGLLESSGQ
+593 
-606 SYLGMFGYYWAATPG
+606 
-621 ESLSGGIT
+621 
-629 KEGCAYG
+629 
-636 YNFDNQTSL
+636 
-645 TSYLQYRHTVLSVRC
+645 
-660 VKVQ
+660 

>member
-1 MRAVRTLLVILS
+1 M
-13 GGCLYD
+13 
-19 AGGAVP
+19 
-25 ESVSILLNAVHM
+25 
-37 KKTLLFSS
+37 
-45 RSLLTAAL
+45 LTAAL

-74 RAAIRLTAEPA
+74 CAAIRLTAEPV

-370 VWEDVRYLLND
+370 VWEDVRYLLNGD
-381 DQITV
+381 
-386 LGSGSK
+386 
-392 AVIQVRTTP
+392 
-401 RSCGNAVLALEIG
+401 GNCY
-414 GEIRWSWH
+414 WSWH
-422 LWITDYDPNDPE
+422 IWATEYDPSQVAGQQTVGGNV
-434 TQKSKNGRTFMDRN
+434 FMDRN
-448 LGAMNSVPGDADAMG
+448 LGATSLVKGPQSAGCF
-463 LQYQWGRKDPIPCP
+463 YQWGRKDPFQGPYT
-477 AKWEDINMRPLW
+477 WMRFLNANVGW
-489 NGMGVKV
+489 SNDGIGKFMTLKGLASTKV
-496 GFSNKGTSSAISE
+496 PSE
-509 NLVTAVRQ
+509 NLVASVQQ
-517 PMTII
+517 PYRYIVGISGTQDW
-522 KGLSVPYDWYA
+522 LSA
-533 TEKNQGEERWCATD
+533 TEGDEAYRWSNAD
-547 GSKTEFDPC
+547 GTKGVFDPC
-556 PRGWRVPVSGFGNA
+556 PEGWRVPVSG
-570 SPWYNCLTVGAPW
+570 VGAASAW
-583 LNGVI
+583 ADLNGV
-588 WEDLG
+588 WDAERTGCVFAESKG
-593 YWPAAGLLESSGQ
+593 YYPAAGYINVMSP
-606 SYLGMFGYYWAATPG
+606 T
-621 ESLSGGIT
+621 LSGGGGAEAGTSGYCWSASSAGRNGYALTYSVSAIKTEAELT
-629 KEGCAYG
+629 KAWACP
-636 YNFDNQTSL
+636 
-645 TSYLQYRHTVLSVRC
+645 VRC
-660 VKVQ
+660 VKDVK